1 MRRDTAM
8 VVSAASSNTPRYNE
22 AQQGQRQRGTISSY
36 QLVSEPLS
44 MSQPTQSQVNL
55 GHARQ
60 APQGHR
66 RSLSRRFFDTLTG
79 VDALAREIDA
89 DNPPFMIKVKQ
100 GKEALELVKALQN
113 NPQAKIA
120 LYYGKN
126 PTVDLG
132 GIMHQALSKASAC
145 YFHPDQQVFM
155 ETDTPNSLTWA
166 TTFNTKNAYLFGLV
180 AGKGLTEPMVLENRL
195 DHSLIQQ
202 IHAALTLMQA
212 GQKPQEAI
220 DAITKTKQNT
230 FNALIQFEPATYQ
243 KRSMQDYALRHL
255 STGEIKALLV
265 DHYTAAF
272 HVAYGIK
279 QVTSQHFKSVEIL
292 ERELFSTESLK
303 VNFQKIKIELNEN
316 KTQINPLFLQ
326 WFKNLRDEATE
337 NELQQL
343 CTTITGCPTFS
354 PNKKNITVKFHELYK
369 SDKLFYAR
377 TCFNIIDFNTEIFQ
391 KVADTGGYDLFKALV
406 LLGDDIFNAK

>member
-1 MRRDTAM
+1 M
-8 VVSAASSNTPRYNE
+8 
-22 AQQGQRQRGTISSY
+22 
-36 QLVSEPLS
+36 
-44 MSQPTQSQVNL
+44 
-55 GHARQ
+55 
-60 APQGHR
+60 
-66 RSLSRRFFDTLTG
+66 
-79 VDALAREIDA
+79 
-89 DNPPFMIKVKQ
+89 
-100 GKEALELVKALQN
+100 ELVKALQN

-166 TTFNTKNAYLFGLV
+166 TTLNTKNAYLFGLV
-180 AGKGLTEPMVLENRL
+180 AGKVLTEPMVLENRL

-255 STGEIKALLV
+255 STEEIKALLV

-292 ERELFSTESLK
+292 ERENSLNHVQGLVIDKFYNTKERKETQEIDKNNNSIEINEDIYQKLLIERNKIAKDKKIPCYCVLNNK
-303 VNFQKIKIELNEN
+303 VLEEYGKEEK
-316 KTQINPLFLQ
+316 
-326 WFKNLRDEATE
+326 
-337 NELQQL
+337 
-343 CTTITGCPTFS
+343 
-354 PNKKNITVKFHELYK
+354 
-369 SDKLFYAR
+369 
-377 TCFNIIDFNTEIFQ
+377 
-391 KVADTGGYDLFKALV
+391 
-406 LLGDDIFNAK
+406 